1 MISSD
6 RRMDREVEQ
15 RIGVASKM
23 NGAIR
28 STVLGRK
35 ELTKR
40 YKIESGECYGHT
52 HLDLWM

>member
-6 RRMDREVEQ
+6 GSMDREVEQ
-15 RIGVASKM
+15 RIRVASKM
-23 NGAIR
+23 IGAIR

-40 YKIESGECYGHT
+40 YKIESGECYDHT
-52 HLDLWM
+52 HLDLRM